1 MIKIRIKKPKSHLG
15 KTFLLFFVAFFLVF
29 SVSLSEKEF
38 RKPGEL
44 NSVRKACGSISKYY
58 FSRAIRGFS
67 TWRLAIKLN
76 GSSEIKAFNVG
87 DSYIQNNINE
97 KIMTKGKDICIYFT
111 DKHIPFVDP
120 FITQIKLNGN
130 HLLANEEV
138 TSEYMKGI
146 SGAEKFILIFSTFM
160 IFVFVIKFKKK

>member
-1 MIKIRIKKPKSHLG
+1 
-15 KTFLLFFVAFFLVF
+15 
-29 SVSLSEKEF
+29 
-38 RKPGEL
+38 
-44 NSVRKACGSISKYY
+44 
-58 FSRAIRGFS
+58 
-67 TWRLAIKLN
+67 
-76 GSSEIKAFNVG
+76 
-87 DSYIQNNINE
+87 
-97 KIMTKGKDICIYFT
+97 MTKGKDICIYFT

-120 FITQIKLNGN
+120 FITQIILNGN